1 MAKFSKKMV
10 DKIVGLVKSDTYTI
24 AEICRQVGITPKTYH
39 QWVNDYPDFADA
51 IEMARQERMQ
61 FFVQEAKK
69 SLLKKIQGY
78 EVTETKVVT
87 VPGKVKDEKGNPKPI
102 IKEQTNTKKHIQAD
116 TAAIIFTLTNGD
128 PDHWRNR
135 QSTEVTGKDGK
146 DLFKTLS
153 DEELDKQIA
162 DLENKLKK

>member
-1 MAKFSKKMV
+1 MAKFSKKTV
-10 DKIVGLVKSDTYTI
+10 DKIVGLVKSDTFTI

-39 QWVNDYPDFADA
+39 QWINDYPDFADA
-51 IEMARQERMQ
+51 IEQAKEERMQ

-78 EVTETKVVT
+78 DVTETKVVT
-87 VPGKVKDEKGNPKPI
+87 VPGKKKDEKGNPKPE
-102 IKEQTNTKKHIQAD
+102 IKEQTTTKKHIQAD

-146 DLFKTLS
+146 DLFANKTDDELNAEI
-153 DEELDKQIA
+153 EELKRK
-162 DLENKLKK
+162 LE

>member
-10 DKIVGLVKSDTYTI
+10 EKIVEFVKSDTYTI

-87 VPGKVKDEKGNPKPI
+87 VPTKGDQSKPT
-102 IKEQTNTKKHIQAD
+102 IKEQTTQKKHIQAD

-153 DEELDKQIA
+153 DEDLDKEIA
-162 DLENKLKK
+162 DLEKKLKQ

>member
-1 MAKFSKKMV
+1 MAKFSKKTV

-24 AEICRQVGITPKTYH
+24 AEICHQVGITPKTYH

-51 IEMARQERMQ
+51 IEQAKEERMQ

-87 VPGKVKDEKGNPKPI
+87 IPGKKKDERGNPKPE
-102 IKEQTNTKKHIQAD
+102 IKEQTTTKKHIQAD
-116 TAAIIFTLTNGD
+116 TVAIIFTLTNGD

-146 DLFKTLS
+146 DLFANKT
-153 DEELDKQIA
+153 DEELDNEIEELKRK
-162 DLENKLKK
+162 LE